1 MCGGMR
7 DVDCPMSGGL
17 LSKFVGCACH
27 GGMLDC
33 VNRSSMVWVGVGR
46 WSNFSCIAVWGVMFW
61 HIRVSLCAPAPH
73 VGRLR

>member
-1 MCGGMR
+1 MA
-7 DVDCPMSGGL
+7 CPVFGGL
-17 LSKFVGCACH
+17 CSALVGCVFQWGVLAC
-27 GGMLDC
+27 
-33 VNRSSMVWVGVGR
+33 VSRSFIVRVGVGR